1 MIAND
6 TLLQKCKTLKLNV
19 DKEYLVIQLLSKI
32 LYQTIFVKSASLVDN
47 FGVLIHRELK
57 LDGAIGD
64 FAEPL

>member
-1 MIAND
+1 M
-6 TLLQKCKTLKLNV
+6 